1 MLMEPGNGITYSLV
15 VPQSLVEGLSFE
27 RSYSFL
33 VDWIV
38 EARGEVG
45 VKAHFLRTE
54 RDAA

>member
-33 VDWIV
+33 DDWIV